1 MSSVEGF
8 FYSNHTFASTVL
20 LAASVDVAVLL
31 GDDFR
36 VLVLV
41 AVSGFASVDAL
52 VLGLLNAVVR
62 AVVGADLTREMV
74 DDTVDG
80 FNGTL
85 AVVVVVGFDTVL
97 QSNN

>member
-1 MSSVEGF
+1 M
-8 FYSNHTFASTVL
+8 
-20 LAASVDVAVLL
+20 AASVDVAVLL

-41 AVSGFASVDAL
+41 AVSGLVSVDAI

-62 AVVGADLTREMV
+62 AVAVGADLTREIV

-80 FNGTL
+80 FDGTF
-85 AVVVVVGFDTVL
+85 AVVVVAGFDTVL
-97 QSNN
+97 